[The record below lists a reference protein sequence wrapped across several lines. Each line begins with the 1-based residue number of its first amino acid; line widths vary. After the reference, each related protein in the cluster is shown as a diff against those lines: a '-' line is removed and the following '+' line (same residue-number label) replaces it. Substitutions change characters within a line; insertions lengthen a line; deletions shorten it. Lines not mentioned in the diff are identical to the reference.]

1 MPVLWIM
8 LFLFNLGFAIFIA
21 VPIRSLLREK
31 AGFQNA
37 LNRSAD
43 RFDFTFISDFLNEY
57 GDLVSGIANHGF
69 LVIILYLFFFVFLT
83 GGILDTIIHRNG
95 KFSGHHFWGHSGHYF
110 WRMLR
115 LMIYFGLIHLIVF
128 ILFALFF
135 AQQGINPLKMETDDW
150 IIGRARW
157 MIPLLLLVHI
167 IIAMVHDFIKVAIV
181 QTDAYSMHK
190 MIRERSSWIF
200 RHFFSCFG
208 LYLINIIVAGL
219 FLLIHRQI
227 QMVFPGVTAIGIL
240 LSFLVAQVFIFL
252 RVGFK
257 LVNFASI
264 NALYHKDSAI
274 TE

>member
-21 VPIRSLLREK
+21 VPIRSLLKEK

-37 LNRSAD
+37 LNRSTD

-57 GDLVSGIANHGF
+57 GDLVSSIVNHGF

-95 KFSGHHFWGHSGHYF
+95 KFSSHHFWGHSGHYF

-115 LMIYFGLIHLIVF
+115 LMFYFGLIHLVVF

-135 AQQGINPLKMETDDW
+135 AQQGINPLKMESDDW

-157 MIPLLLLVHI
+157 MIPLLFLVHI
-167 IIAMVHDFIKVAIV
+167 IIAMIHDFIKVAIV
-181 QTDAYSMHK
+181 QIDAPSVVQT
-190 MIRERSSWIF
+190 IRKRGAWIF
-200 RHFFSCFG
+200 QYFLSSFG
-208 LYLINIIVAGL
+208 LYLLNIIIALL
-219 FLLIHRQI
+219 FLFIHRQL
-227 QMVFPGVTAIGIL
+227 QMLFPGVSALGIL
-240 LSFLVAQVFIFL
+240 FSFLVAQVFIFL
-252 RVGFK
+252 RIGFK

-264 NALYHKDSAI
+264 HVLSQKAEEKLL
-274 TE
+274 